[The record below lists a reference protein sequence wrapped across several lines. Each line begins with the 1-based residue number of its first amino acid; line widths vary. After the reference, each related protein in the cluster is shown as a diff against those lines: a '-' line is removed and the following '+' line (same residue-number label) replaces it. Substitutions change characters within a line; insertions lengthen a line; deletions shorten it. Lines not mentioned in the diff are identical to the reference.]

1 MAAKKLAGEDDDA
14 QVEMVLGL
22 SLGAQPKLVMGVA
35 SSQVIGLALGGN
47 GFGLKLKHPT
57 QVDAEDGCLRLA
69 HGKDFGLS
77 LRAQP
82 KLVDGGASWLLKLA
96 TLMAQAYVELAH
108 LVASTQKKDLY
119 TSNPSKIP
127 WFNLIFQ

>member
-22 SLGAQPKLVMGVA
+22 SLG
-35 SSQVIGLALGGN
+35 
-47 GFGLKLKHPT
+47 
-57 QVDAEDGCLRLA
+57 
-69 HGKDFGLS
+69 
-77 LRAQP
+77 AQP

-119 TSNPSKIP
+119 TSNLSKKSHI
-127 WFNLIFQ
+127 LI